1 MSQEQTKKQGG
12 GDGDEGADGAAP
24 AGQERREK
32 LGEDVDAILDEI
44 DDVLEEN
51 AEDFVR
57 AYVQKGGQ

>member
-1 MSQEQTKKQGG
+1 
-12 GDGDEGADGAAP
+12 GDDDDIAGSTA

-32 LGEDVDAILDEI
+32 LTEETDDLLDEI

>member
-1 MSQEQTKKQGG
+1 MATTAKT
-12 GDGDEGADGAAP
+12 ATAP
-24 AGQERREK
+24 TAAGQERREK
-32 LGEDVDAILDEI
+32 LGEDVDTILDEI

>member
-1 MSQEQTKKQGG
+1 M
-12 GDGDEGADGAAP
+12 AVAAAMTTTLTGSTA

-32 LGEDVDAILDEI
+32 LTEETDDLLDEI